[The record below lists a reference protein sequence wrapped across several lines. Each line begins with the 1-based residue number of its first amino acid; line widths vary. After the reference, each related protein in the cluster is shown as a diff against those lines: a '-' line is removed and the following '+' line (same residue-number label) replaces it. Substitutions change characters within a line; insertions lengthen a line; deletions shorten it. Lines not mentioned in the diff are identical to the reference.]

1 MKASTA
7 LCIQFASMATEKKG
21 KLNGAGKSSRVCP
34 SSWQSFGRRAALA
47 NMLNVFQNDLL

>member
-34 SSWQSFGRRAALA
+34 SSWQSFGRRAALV